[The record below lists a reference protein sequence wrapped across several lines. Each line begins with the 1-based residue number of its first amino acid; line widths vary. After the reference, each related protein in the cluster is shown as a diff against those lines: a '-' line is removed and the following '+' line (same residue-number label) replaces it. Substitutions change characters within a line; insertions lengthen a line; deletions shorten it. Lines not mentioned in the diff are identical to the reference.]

1 MRGLR
6 REVGLTLE
14 ELAGWSGVNR
24 TMISKIERGEKN
36 PTLVV
41 TAKLAEGLDLTLT
54 QLVGVEERREVVEVP
69 REERVVV
76 RDPEAGF
83 VWQLLSSAFGG
94 NPRL

>member
-1 MRGLR
+1 MRRLS

-24 TMISKIERGEKN
+24 TMIFKIERGERN

-41 TAKLAEGLDLTLT
+41 TAKLAEWLDVTLT
-54 QLVGVEERREVVEVP
+54 QLVGVEEWREVVEVP

-76 RDPEAGF
+76 RDLEAGF
-83 VWQLLSSAFGG
+83 VWQLLSPAFGG